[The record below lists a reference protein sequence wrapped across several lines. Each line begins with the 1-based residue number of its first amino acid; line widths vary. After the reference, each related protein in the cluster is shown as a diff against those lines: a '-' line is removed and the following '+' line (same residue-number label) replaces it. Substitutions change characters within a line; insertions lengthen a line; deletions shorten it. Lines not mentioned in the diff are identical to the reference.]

1 MYRIGLGIDV
11 HPLVKGYSL
20 ILGGVKIP
28 YSKGLKG
35 HSDADVLIHAVM
47 DAILGAICEGDIGQ
61 HFPDSD
67 PLYKGISSLK
77 LLGFV
82 EKIMKNKGYRL
93 HNLDVVVIAQ
103 EPKLAPYFKKMKRN
117 LSATLNVDLNS
128 INFKATTTEMLGF
141 PGRGEGIMAEAVVL
155 LFREGK

>member
-1 MYRIGLGIDV
+1 MYRVGLGIDV
-11 HPLVKGYSL
+11 HPLVEKYPL

-28 YSKGLKG
+28 YPRGLKG
-35 HSDADVLIHAVM
+35 HSDADVLIHAIM

-61 HFPDSD
+61 HFPDDD

-93 HNLDVVVIAQ
+93 HNLDAVVVAQ
-103 EPKLAPYFKKMKRN
+103 EPKLAPHFKKMKRN
-117 LSATLNVDLNS
+117 LAAILKVDLLS
-128 INFKATTTEMLGF
+128 INLKATTTEMLGF

-155 LFREGK
+155 LSRG